1 MTRCLVFWLI
11 LAGIAVAADKDP
23 RIVLSLVLPESS
35 VCEGAQK
42 LPVRLV
48 FQNAGPT
55 PVKIDLI
62 GFGERFYAMALYN
75 TESNSP
81 RFDRILVNRDGATV
95 DSRRTVTL
103 QPGMSHVLEGT
114 EILDPDFF
122 KEPGFYQV
130 STSYSGRVVRQ
141 HTNRSRDSIYAGSN
155 WAIFQVK
162 TCSAER
168 NGKP

>member
-1 MTRCLVFWLI
+1 MTRFLAFWLV
-11 LAGIAVAADKDP
+11 LASMAVAADKDS
-23 RIVLSLVLPESS
+23 RLVLSLVLPESA
-35 VCEGAQK
+35 VCKGAKK

-55 PVKIDLI
+55 PVEIDLI
-62 GFGERFYAMALYN
+62 GFGEGFYAMALYN

-81 RFDRILVNRDGATV
+81 RFDSLSINRDGAAS
-95 DSRRTVTL
+95 DSSRTVKL

-122 KEPGFYQV
+122 GEPGFYQV
-130 STSYSGRVVRQ
+130 SISYSGRVVRQ

-162 TCSAER
+162 TCSDER
-168 NGKP
+168 NGRP